1 MKQRKILTI
10 LAVGIIILSLVA
22 GMYVYTLFFS
32 RPVEARYAIDTNA
45 TDESVS
51 YLSNAMN
58 SFCFNLYA
66 QLAMENEGNVF
77 FSPYSIFVAL
87 AMTYEG
93 ARNLTA
99 DEMYEVLGFQ
109 QNDDTMLCSFGKI
122 YNLLN
127 HDIEYTLN
135 TANAV
140 WKQQNFPFLPE
151 YLRFL
156 ENYYMAQATDL
167 DFTDRQQAA
176 DQINQWVNEQ
186 TQGMI
191 DELLKATDI
200 APLTMMVLTNAI
212 YFKGTWAH
220 QFDTDDTQDEAFYV
234 THESSVTVPMMHLSD
249 VTLNFTESDMFQMV
263 KLPYEGDDVS
273 MIILLPK
280 NHTLSQVEEM
290 ISIDNISQWQQEF
303 SPTKLELAMPRFTL
317 ETEYYLKDALM
328 TLGMPTAFTEQADF
342 SGMNGQKNL
351 FIEKVKHQ
359 AIIEVN
365 EEGTEAAGAT
375 SVNMALTAIP
385 NMTIVNIDHPF
396 LFFIQHEETGTILFY
411 GSILNPTE

>member
-234 THESSVTVPMMHLSD
+234 THESIVTVPMMHLSD